1 MEQPTVYTN
10 RKAFCFRVL
19 KIAGYIWVKVLSR
32 ARVVVLRR
40 TGITAVL
47 CVVTTGFSW
56 TDLLQQFK
64 VINDEVNTPGMK

>member
-1 MEQPTVYTN
+1 MDQPTVYTN

-19 KIAGYIWVKVLSR
+19 KIARHIWVKVLSH

-40 TGITAVL
+40 TDIIAVL
-47 CVVTTGFSW
+47 CEVTRDFSW

-64 VINDEVNTPGMK
+64 VTNDEVNTPGMK